1 MLKQFLTLSSSL
13 LLSVSVNANQA
24 SDVLAPES
32 ATGWNAKPQVNSS
45 KWMVTAANPIATQ
58 YAAEVLAQGGNA
70 ADALVVTQLVLSLV
84 EPQSSGI
91 GGGGFMLYW
100 DNKTKKLT
108 SFDARETAPLDIRPE
123 HFIDNK
129 GEPLPF
135 LTPWSAVCL

>member
-1 MLKQFLTLSSSL
+1 
-13 LLSVSVNANQA
+13 
-24 SDVLAPES
+24 
-32 ATGWNAKPQVNSS
+32 
-45 KWMVTAANPIATQ
+45 MVTAANPIATQ
-58 YAAEVLAQGGNA
+58 YVADVLAQGGNA

-108 SFDARETAPLDIRPE
+108 SFDARETAPLAIKPE
-123 HFIDNK
+123 HFIDKN

-135 LTPWSAVCL
+135 FDAVVSGMSVGTPGAVKLLWDFQQQHGKLKWPRLIEPVIELAESGFEISQDWRC